1 LERLGIRSQEGGT
14 TVIDIKKV
22 TEREKIYTTAY
33 EQVCTTYHAIDDFRA
48 KLLGFLPVVSAAGAV
63 VLVKDVAGLK
73 ELPEFFVF
81 AGVFGAL
88 ITIGLFLYEVRGI
101 RHCTFLINRGRKLE
115 RKLGLGAMGQFAHW
129 DPNNP
134 LGRMKIA
141 DFPRAAQVIY
151 PTVFANWVFLASYG
165 LNSLGWIRVSALGV
179 GLGAWVVALV
189 VAWRMTERAS
199 RPECTCRISSLSP
212 GGSSRALARGS
223 PV

>member
-1 LERLGIRSQEGGT
+1 MEQLGIQSQEGGT
-14 TVIDIKKV
+14 TVIDINKV
-22 TEREKIYTTAY
+22 KEPEKIYTTAY

-48 KLLGFLPVVSAAGAV
+48 KLLGFLPVVSGIGAV
-63 VLVKDVAGLK
+63 ALVRDVAGLQQ
-73 ELPEFFVF
+73 LPEFFVL

-101 RHCTFLINRGRKLE
+101 RHCTFLINRGRELE
-115 RKLGLGAMGQFAHW
+115 KTLGLGEMGQFAHW
-129 DPNNP
+129 DPNIP

-179 GLGAWVVALV
+179 AVSAWVLALV
-189 VAWRMTERAS
+189 VAWRLTERAS
-199 RPECTCRISSLSP
+199 VPNTLAASPAYHPEAAV
-212 GGSSRALARGS
+212 GH
-223 PV
+223 